1 MANDPDDI
9 PDSRKPPPAWH
20 RFLKGKSGNPSGR
33 PKGAVSKKRLVRKVA
48 LSKRVVA
55 VHEKRVSL
63 TIFEL
68 VIMKL
73 KALAAD
79 GNPSAIAICN
89 QLVSTLNPSEQSR
102 KFGHLVVPEGLSI
115 EESITQAEEHNARH
129 PYEPG
134 TYVDVWNEEFM
145 KAARGEHSPLGEAI
159 RAYNAK
165 WLRSG

>member
-1 MANDPDDI
+1 MASDQNDTSDN
-9 PDSRKPPPAWH
+9 RKPPPAWQ

-48 LSKRVVA
+48 LTKRVVN
-55 VHEKRVSL
+55 VDGKRVSL
-63 TIFEL
+63 TILEL

-73 KALAAD
+73 KALAAE
-79 GNPSAIAICN
+79 GNPSSIAICN
-89 QLVSTLNPSEQSR
+89 HLASTLNPSEGSR

-145 KAARGEHSPLGEAI
+145 KAVRGEHSPLGEAI

-165 WLRSG
+165 WC